1 MTSEV
6 KTRATVILDPDRKY
20 VERVA
25 EKLDFMV
32 RNYKSMDRGYHVFFS
47 KKEDII
53 TLKPI
58 TKVMSDNPVK
68 ELVITGV
75 FGSEAT
81 IRIEQ
86 VETYAQFPHGITFD
100 RNDRS
105 TRLHGIPENI
115 FKLSTLVTEEN
126 S

>member
-6 KTRATVILDPDRKY
+6 KTRAT
-20 VERVA
+20 
-25 EKLDFMV
+25 
-32 RNYKSMDRGYHVFFS
+32 
-47 KKEDII
+47 
-53 TLKPI
+53 
-58 TKVMSDNPVK
+58 
-68 ELVITGV
+68 
-75 FGSEAT
+75 

-86 VETYAQFPHGITFD
+86 VEIYAQHPHGITFD

>member
-1 MTSEV
+1 MASEV

-32 RNYKSMDRGYHVFFS
+32 RNYKSMDRGYRVFFS

-86 VETYAQFPHGITFD
+86 VEIYAQFP
-100 RNDRS
+100 
-105 TRLHGIPENI
+105 HGIPENI